1 MALTFYNTLGREKTE
16 FTALKPPVVG
26 IYSCG
31 PTVYDYAHIGN
42 LRAYVFADLIGR
54 VLRRQGFQTH
64 HLINITDV
72 GHLVGENSN
81 GEDKVEK
88 KAKADHKTTKEIVD
102 FYTQAFFV
110 DLAKIAIDRR
120 QFEFPKASDHV
131 ADQIELIKKLEAKG
145 FTYQTS
151 DGLYF
156 DTSKYPAYAELGK
169 LDLAGLKEGARV
181 EKNPEKKNPSDFALW
196 KFSRPAETRQ
206 QEWDSPWG
214 IGFPGWHIECSAMS
228 MKYLGEHFDIH
239 TGGIDHISVH
249 HSNERAQ
256 SEGATGQPFVNYWLH
271 TDFLTVDSQKM
282 AKSLGNFYRLEDL
295 ENKGYHPLGFR
306 YFLLSAHYRSALNF
320 TWEALAG
327 AETAWQRLI
336 NLAREWKSQAEN
348 ISGKISVDYQKKFN
362 SFLDNDLN
370 TPQGLALVW
379 DMAKDSNLSPV
390 DKFATLID
398 FDTVLGL
405 QIAEHLNNEKISTE
419 ITLLAEE
426 REKARHNKDWA
437 EADRIRQELADL
449 GYEVLDTE
457 TGYNLRPKGQI

>member
-42 LRAYVFADLIGR
+42 LRAYVFAYLIGR

-320 TWEALAG
+320 TWEALTG

-370 TPQGLALVW
+370 TPQGLALIW

>member
-370 TPQGLALVW
+370 TPQGLALIW

>member
-320 TWEALAG
+320 TWEALTG

-370 TPQGLALVW
+370 TPQGLALIW

-405 QIAEHLNNEKISTE
+405 QIAEHLNNEKISAE